1 MTTRTEFNREDY
13 TEDHVP
19 SVQIIQPVECR
30 DVNGLNFPNGPAPVA
45 GTSGSPPNGREFR
58 TPKLNSPFKIACRTI
73 RRVVERWALCDQEQS
88 MTLDGYPRT
97 GKLMATIFVAA
108 AAIYPLATALNA
120 QSPAATVGVLTPGLT
135 YEPAFTGLRDGLE
148 KLGYRENREIRFIVE
163 DTKGGIDKLSECA
176 LRLVSARPGALFT
189 VATAPAVAAKQ
200 ATKTIPIVFAIVG
213 DPVQTGLVAGFGS
226 SKNNVTGVVTF
237 GVQLMAK
244 RLEVLKEIAPQTK
257 KVLVIVPTK
266 EPIGMVSLK
275 FLEEGAEKLG
285 LKIVRRDVAHKKEF
299 EQLLRENWAGTA
311 DAVFSVPSVLV
322 ASMMAAMV
330 QKTKKEHLPLIAL
343 DATHTQ
349 MGALASY
356 SGDFRDFGIQGAK
369 LLAKILRGAK
379 PADIPIETPD
389 RLLLAINITT
399 AKDIG
404 INIPRKVLSRADRL
418 VE

>member
-1 MTTRTEFNREDY
+1 
-13 TEDHVP
+13 
-19 SVQIIQPVECR
+19 
-30 DVNGLNFPNGPAPVA
+30 
-45 GTSGSPPNGREFR
+45 
-58 TPKLNSPFKIACRTI
+58 
-73 RRVVERWALCDQEQS
+73 VERWALCDQEQS
-88 MTLDGYPRT
+88 MTLDGYPRP
-97 GKLMATIFVAA
+97 GKLIATIFVAA
-108 AAIYPLATALNA
+108 AAMYSLATALNA

-148 KLGYRENREIRFIVE
+148 KLGYREKREIRFIVE

-176 LRLVSARPGALFT
+176 SRLVSARPDALFT

-237 GVQLMAK
+237 GAQLMAK
-244 RLEVLKEIAPQTK
+244 RLEVLKQIAPQTK
-257 KVLVIVPTK
+257 KVLAIVPTQ

-275 FLEEGAEKLG
+275 FLEEGAKKLG

-299 EQLLRENWAGTA
+299 EQLLRENWAGIA

-322 ASMMAAMV
+322 ASMMAAIV
-330 QKTKKEHLPLIAL
+330 QKTKKERLPLIAL

>member
-1 MTTRTEFNREDY
+1 
-13 TEDHVP
+13 
-19 SVQIIQPVECR
+19 
-30 DVNGLNFPNGPAPVA
+30 
-45 GTSGSPPNGREFR
+45 
-58 TPKLNSPFKIACRTI
+58 
-73 RRVVERWALCDQEQS
+73 
-88 MTLDGYPRT
+88 MTLDDYPRM
-97 GKLMATIFVAA
+97 GKFMATTLAA
-108 AAIYPLATALNA
+108 AAMIYPLAAVLNA

-148 KLGYRENREIRFIVE
+148 KLGYRGNRAIRFIVE
-163 DTKGGIDKLSECA
+163 DTKGGLDKLSECA
-176 LRLVSARPGALFT
+176 SRLVSARPDALFA
-189 VATAPAVAAKQ
+189 VATAPAMAAKQ

-237 GVQLMAK
+237 GAQLMAK
-244 RLEVLKEIAPQTK
+244 RLEMLKEIAPQTK
-257 KVLVIVPTK
+257 TVLAIVAVK

-275 FLEEGAEKLG
+275 FLEEGAKKLG
-285 LKIVRRDVAHKKEF
+285 LKIIRKNVAHKEEF
-299 EQLLRENWAGTA
+299 EQLLREKWAGTA

-322 ASMMAAMV
+322 ASMMAAIV
-330 QKTKKEHLPLIAL
+330 EKTKKERLPLIAL

-369 LLAKILRGAK
+369 LLAKVLNGAK

-389 RLLLAINITT
+389 RLLLTINITT

-404 INIPRKVLSRADRL
+404 ISIPRKVLSRADRL

>member
-1 MTTRTEFNREDY
+1 MTFD
-13 TEDHVP
+13 D
-19 SVQIIQPVECR
+19 
-30 DVNGLNFPNGPAPVA
+30 
-45 GTSGSPPNGREFR
+45 
-58 TPKLNSPFKIACRTI
+58 
-73 RRVVERWALCDQEQS
+73 
-88 MTLDGYPRT
+88 YPRM
-97 GKLMATIFVAA
+97 GKFMATTLAA
-108 AAIYPLATALNA
+108 AAMIYPLAAVLNA

-148 KLGYRENREIRFIVE
+148 KLGYRGNRAIRFIVE
-163 DTKGGIDKLSECA
+163 DTKGGLDKLSECA
-176 LRLVSARPGALFT
+176 SRLVSAGPDALFA
-189 VATAPAVAAKQ
+189 VATAPAMAAKQ

-237 GVQLMAK
+237 GAQLMAK
-244 RLEVLKEIAPQTK
+244 RLEMLKEIAPQTK
-257 KVLVIVPTK
+257 TVLAIVAVK

-275 FLEEGAEKLG
+275 FLEEGAKKLG
-285 LKIVRRDVAHKKEF
+285 LKIIRKNVAHKEEF
-299 EQLLRENWAGTA
+299 EQLLREKWAGTA

-322 ASMMAAMV
+322 ASMMAAIV
-330 QKTKKEHLPLIAL
+330 EKTKKERLPLIAL

-369 LLAKILRGAK
+369 LLAKVLNGAK

-389 RLLLAINITT
+389 RLLLTINITT

-404 INIPRKVLSRADRL
+404 ISIPRKVLSRADRL